1 MSVSREQ
8 IESYEESGFLL
19 LPNYFSQAEVETLR
33 AELPRVLGLSSPE
46 KVVEKEGT
54 TVRSVYGSHKANEI
68 FGRLSR
74 HPRLVGPA
82 RALLGG
88 DVYVYQFK
96 INVKAAFGGDVWQWH
111 QDYIYWLKED
121 GMPSARVVNFIVYLD
136 EMSEFNG
143 PLFLLPGSHR
153 EGVIDSPA
161 VLPALRGSDP
171 YSDGPTWIH
180 NLTANLKYTVPHDKV
195 RGMAERSGIVSP
207 KGPRG
212 TVLLTNPNLV
222 HASPHNI
229 SPFDRAVVIITYNSV
244 ENVPP
249 PSTNPRPDFLVSRD
263 CAPLVPLDD
272 DALLT

>member
-1 MSVSREQ
+1 MFVSRGQ
-8 IESYEESGFLL
+8 LESYEESGFLL
-19 LPNYFSQAEVETLR
+19 LPNYFSQPEVEAMR
-33 AELPRVLGLSSPE
+33 RELPRVLVSSSAE
-46 KVVEKEGT
+46 RVVEKEGT
-54 TVRSVYGSHKANEI
+54 TVRSVYGSHKANEV

-74 HPRLVGPA
+74 HPRLVAPA
-82 RALLGG
+82 RAILGG

-143 PLFLLPGSHR
+143 PLFLLPGSHKR
-153 EGVIDSPA
+153 GVIDAAAAPAAPRGADPYRDSPA
-161 VLPALRGSDP
+161 
-171 YSDGPTWIH
+171 WIN
-180 NLTANLKYTVPHDKV
+180 NLTANLKYTVPHEEV

-207 KGPRG
+207 KGPSG
-212 TVLLTNPNLV
+212 TVLVTNPNLV

-229 SPFDRAVVIITYNSV
+229 SPFDRAVAIVTYNSV

-249 PSTNPRPDFLVSRD
+249 PKADPRPDFLVSRD
-263 CAPLVPLDD
+263 CAPIVPLGD
-272 DALLT
+272 DALLA